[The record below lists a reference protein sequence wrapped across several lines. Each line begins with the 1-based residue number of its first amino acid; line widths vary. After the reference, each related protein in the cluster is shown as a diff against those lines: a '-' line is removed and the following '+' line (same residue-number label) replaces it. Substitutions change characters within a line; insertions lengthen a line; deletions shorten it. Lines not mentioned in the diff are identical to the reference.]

1 MDDILL
7 CYYNLIVI
15 TQSNL
20 TISCYKNGISF
31 YNISQRI
38 SISKVKIS
46 QKCYT
51 VQKGRLLLLNFLK
64 KSFPYKT
71 LYVVS
76 EVYKYLLTWREVV

>member
-20 TISCYKNGISF
+20 TISYYKNGVSF
-31 YNISQRI
+31 YNISQRF

-46 QKCYT
+46 QKWYT
-51 VQKGRLLLLNFLK
+51 MQKEGFYCLMF
-64 KSFPYKT
+64 
-71 LYVVS
+71 
-76 EVYKYLLTWREVV
+76 